1 MGPSVNRRTFIGG
14 SAAAGLGFAFA
25 GAGTLDAFSRP
36 SEDGPAPT
44 ATGYGPLVP
53 DPNHLL
59 ALPQGFSYRVVAQSG
74 QTPTL
79 DGLYPSDPDGM
90 GVFAAAG
97 GGSTLVTNHENS
109 GNELYAVPA
118 VPGVTYDPG
127 AIGGTSTITVDAQG
141 NLDSQYTSLAGTSTN
156 CAGGITPWGTWLTCE
171 ETEARAGS
179 VTGTRTHERDHGY
192 VFEVDPSSRAANIDK
207 SPVPLKFLGRYSH
220 EAVAVDPSTSQI
232 YLTED
237 ANAPHGLYYRW
248 TPPGGFRAGKG
259 ALRRLALSRRG
270 RNAGRLEAMSCFDS
284 SGHIHDLSVA
294 TQVGTVYQVRWVTVP
309 DRNAGSESVRKQFAP
324 GEVTGSRKLE
334 GQWWG
339 DGGPYFVASFAR
351 LSDGS
356 AVAHDGQVWHYD
368 PRERTLTLKTIFG
381 VNPTPS
387 TDSYFDGPDN
397 ITVSAHGGLILA
409 EDGGGIQ
416 HLIGVTSTGSAYPL
430 ARNEHPAGGEFCGP
444 AFSADGGTLFA
455 NIQFPGYTL
464 AITGPW

>member
-1 MGPSVNRRTFIGG
+1 MSRSVNRRTFIGG

-36 SEDGPAPT
+36 SEGAPAAT

-79 DGLYPSDPDGM
+79 DGLHPSDPDGM
-90 GVFAAAG
+90 GVFAASG

-109 GNELYAVPA
+109 GNELYPVPP
-118 VPGVTYDPG
+118 VTGVTYDPG
-127 AIGGTSTITVDAQG
+127 AIGGTSTIVVDAQG
-141 NLDSQYTSLAGTSTN
+141 NNLSQYTSLAGTSTN

-171 ETEARAGS
+171 ETEARAG
-179 VTGTRTHERDHGY
+179 TGTNQRDHGY
-192 VFEVDPSSRAANIDK
+192 VFEVDPTSREANIDK
-207 SPVPLKFLGRYSH
+207 SPVPLEFLGRYAH
-220 EAVAVDPSTSQI
+220 EAVAIDPSTCQI

-237 ANAPHGLYYRW
+237 ANAPHGLYFRW
-248 TPPGGFRAGKG
+248 TPPGGFRGEKG

-270 RNAGRLEAMSCFDS
+270 GNAGRLEAMSCFDGS
-284 SGHIHDLSVA
+284 THVDDLSVA
-294 TQVGTVYQVRWVTVP
+294 TQVGTQYQVRWVNVP
-309 DRNAGSESVRKQFAP
+309 DRDASSESVRKQFGS
-324 GEVTGSRKLE
+324 GEVTRSRKLE

-339 DGGPYFVASFAR
+339 NGGAYFVASFAR

-356 AVAHDGQVWHYD
+356 ELAHDGQVWHYN
-368 PRERTLTLKTIFG
+368 PRQRTITLKTIFG
-381 VNPTPS
+381 VNTTPNA
-387 TDSYFDGPDN
+387 DGPFDGPDN

-430 ARNEHPAGGEFCGP
+430 ARNENAAGGEFCGP
-444 AFSADGGTLFA
+444 AFSADGRTLFA